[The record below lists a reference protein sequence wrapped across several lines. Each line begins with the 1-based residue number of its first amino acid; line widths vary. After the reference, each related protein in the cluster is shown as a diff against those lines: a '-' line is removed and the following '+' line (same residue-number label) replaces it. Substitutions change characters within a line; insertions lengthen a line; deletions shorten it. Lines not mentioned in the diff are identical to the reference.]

1 MYIIGSITFNVLA
14 RKALENTV
22 RTLSDNVSQLEL
34 SYLNNSNQI
43 DKSYALAKGFV
54 DVDHNIFATRT
65 LRLVSLYANKLHIV
79 PITNKDSLRIRFSF
93 CLYTYRQTFSCTDC
107 A

>member
-1 MYIIGSITFNVLA
+1 MTKAKAITTDIAENTNTQRVLFRILISSLGILFLVYVYLIGSITFNVLA

-65 LRLVSLYANKLHIV
+65 TTRVA
-79 PITNKDSLRIRFSF
+79 IR
-93 CLYTYRQTFSCTDC
+93 
-107 A
+107 